1 MTDGAD
7 DDARVGQDAGVDA
20 VRTSRRLTR
29 VLRHAPGSVGVTLDR
44 AGWVE
49 VPVLLGALA
58 EHGLV
63 VTRTE
68 LEEVVAG
75 SDKQRF
81 ELVGDRI
88 RARQGH
94 SVPVDLGL
102 LPQAPPTVLFHGTPV
117 TNVPAIREQGLVRGG
132 RHHVHLSPDRDT
144 AARVGA
150 RRGRF
155 VVLEVAAAAMAAA
168 GHEFFVTGNGVWL
181 VDAVPPEH
189 LTFP

>member
-1 MTDGAD
+1 MTEAADDGA
-7 DDARVGQDAGVDA
+7 RVVQDAGVDA
-20 VRTSRRLTR
+20 VRTSRQLTQ
-29 VLRHAPGSVGVTLDR
+29 VLRHAPGSVGVTLDH
-44 AGWVE
+44 AGWVD
-49 VPVLLGALA
+49 VPELLAALA

-63 VTRTE
+63 LSRTE
-68 LEEVVAG
+68 LDEVVAG

-81 ELVGDRI
+81 EVVGDRI

-102 LPQAPPTVLFHGTPV
+102 QPQAPPTVLFHGTPV
-117 TNVPAIREQGLVRGG
+117 ANLAAIREQGLVRGV
-132 RHHVHLSPDRDT
+132 RHHVHLSPDPET

-155 VVLEVAAAAMAAA
+155 VVLEVAAAATAAA